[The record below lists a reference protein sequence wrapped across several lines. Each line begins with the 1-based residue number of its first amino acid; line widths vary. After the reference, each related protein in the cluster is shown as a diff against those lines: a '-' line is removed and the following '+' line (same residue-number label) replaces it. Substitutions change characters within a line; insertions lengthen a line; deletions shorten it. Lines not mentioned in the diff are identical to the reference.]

1 MRYRCQQDDHS
12 FKSIAHRRVSR
23 PSILPK
29 NGKIGYTH
37 KVASN
42 NTVRKLQH
50 AHSDQEDEESVQQL
64 HALRRLVD
72 ILVPDAH
79 ANLLDIFCAAHLAAG
94 AAGGFVG
101 GASGLA
107 GGGGDDGCGF
117 GGAGRDGGGGGV
129 GGDLFGSHFV
139 VLVREVVVV
148 KRNGLGLLVVAALV
162 ARRSFGRSLA
172 TQAPAGFLP
181 SQRARVP

>member
-1 MRYRCQQDDHS
+1 M
-12 FKSIAHRRVSR
+12 
-23 PSILPK
+23 
-29 NGKIGYTH
+29 
-37 KVASN
+37 
-42 NTVRKLQH
+42 
-50 AHSDQEDEESVQQL
+50 
-64 HALRRLVD
+64 
-72 ILVPDAH
+72 
-79 ANLLDIFCAAHLAAG
+79 AAG
-94 AAGGFVG
+94 AGGGFVG

-139 VLVREVVVV
+139 VLVCEVVVV
-148 KRNGLGLLVVAALV
+148 KRNGLGLLVVASLV

-181 SQRARVP
+181 KCARVP